1 MSRAHHCEDIVN
13 RGAAGAVRAD
23 QALMV
28 ATADLP
34 TEWIVIETRN
44 ASPPASASAAEEPP
58 KTKKPAA
65 TTRVTAGS
73 IDFVR
78 CLFRREPDEAEHDAR
93 STPAE
98 KGHGWLFPRDA
109 EQDARV
115 TQPEK
120 AMDGFSG
127 VKNGRYRT
135 RTYDP

>member
-58 KTKKPAA
+58 KTKKPAV
-65 TTRVTAGS
+65 TPGVTAGS
-73 IDFVR
+73 ID
-78 CLFRREPDEAEHDAR
+78 LWDAF
-93 STPAE
+93 SGVTPSRTLGSPQR
-98 KGHGWLFPRDA
+98 K
-109 EQDARV
+109 
-115 TQPEK
+115 K
-120 AMDGFSG
+120 AMDGFFR

>member
-58 KTKKPAA
+58 KTKEPAA
-65 TTRVTAGS
+65 TTGVTAGS
-73 IDFVR
+73 IDFSG
-78 CLFRREPDEAEHDAR
+78 A
-93 STPAE
+93 
-98 KGHGWLFPRDA
+98 
-109 EQDARV
+109 
-115 TQPEK
+115 
-120 AMDGFSG
+120 FSG
-127 VKNGRYRT
+127 VTPSRT
-135 RTYDP
+135 LGSPSLKMPWMAFQA